1 MPRRSY
7 AQRRQ
12 QALAQVLFQAGGSL
26 KNLSRIVAQNQGLLD
41 ARTLSYVESAI
52 RKLQELDKIA
62 RQAMQADA
70 QSRRAFTNERPKS
83 MKGKYVEQ
91 LPDFY

>member
-41 ARTLSYVESAI
+41 ARTLTYVESAI

-62 RQAMQADA
+62 RQAMQTDA
-70 QSRRAFTNERPKS
+70 QSRRAFTNERPQSTKRN
-83 MKGKYVEQ
+83 
-91 LPDFY
+91 LPL